1 MTKLFLALTLLFSLP
16 ANSFAKKKVT
26 VKYKSHTQF
35 DFAGDKV
42 SGKLKGAAVF
52 YIFQRKRSKGRQVIE
67 PPQSLAWHNSV
78 HKNKMKE
85 ALK

>member
-1 MTKLFLALTLLFSLP
+1 MIKVFIALAILISLP
-16 ANSFAKKKVT
+16 SNSFAKKKVT

-52 YIFQRKRSKGRQVIE
+52 YIFQRKRSKGRQVIV
-67 PPQSLAWHNSV
+67 PPQNLAWHNTA
-78 HKNKMKE
+78 HKMKMKE